1 MSTDTVLLLDAGNSR
16 VKWACLDARGLHTF
30 GNVAHRGMD
39 LYNFIGPAWEQLPTL
54 QRVVAANVAGPALA
68 AQLTACTGKL
78 WALRPEFIGAQP
90 SGFGV
95 TSAYHE
101 PDKLGADRW
110 AALVGARYLT
120 PGGSIIID
128 CGTAITVDALS
139 NAGIHLGGVIVPG
152 LGAMRHTLATATHI
166 DAALSNEEP
175 GTSSTLTPYARTT
188 AAAVRNGTLYAAVAA
203 LDRILQDMTTTD
215 TPETCII
222 TGGDAVFI
230 QPLLARPCRHEAHL
244 VLQGLAII
252 ARGDEQ

>member
-1 MSTDTVLLLDAGNSR
+1 MSTATILLLDAGNSR

-30 GNVAHRGMD
+30 GSATHRGVD
-39 LYNFIGPAWEQLPTL
+39 LYGLLGPAWEQLPTP

-78 WALRPEFIGAQP
+78 WALRPEFIAAQP

-110 AALVGARYLT
+110 AALVAARHLT
-120 PGGSIIID
+120 PNGSVIID

-139 NAGIHLGGVIVPG
+139 DTGVHLGGVIVPG
-152 LGAMRHTLATATHI
+152 LDAMRRTLATATHI

-175 GTSSTLTPYARTT
+175 GTSTALTPYTRTT
-188 AAAVRNGTLYAAVAA
+188 VAAVRNGTLYAVVAA

-222 TGGDAVFI
+222 TGGDAAFI
-230 QPLLARPCRHEAHL
+230 QPLLARPCRHEGHL